1 MNKKKEVK
9 NMDKELMKAIHEN
22 HIKAYKETQAK
33 KEKEEKRKHRKE
45 TLISI
50 ILLIIFLVIMI
61 LNWRATDKA
70 INECMQEG
78 YKEYY
83 CISKLA

>member
-1 MNKKKEVK
+1 
-9 NMDKELMKAIHEN
+9 MKDEEKLLNAIHEN
-22 HIKAYKETQAK
+22 HIRAYKETQAK

-70 INECMQEG
+70 IAECMQEG